1 MTTKKL
7 TPESPRWDEFVN
19 ALEAALDTWGCDGD
33 AEPNVHHH
41 AKRIMAEM
49 GDIDIPASL
58 ASIKNAVGYCDCE
71 IFLNVDPGFLGR
83 LGEISVIC
91 DFRAVCS
98 RVRTKV
104 SPAARDRGAPN
115 RLSEKVS
122 AKSAGGLST
131 L

>member
-1 MTTKKL
+1 M
-7 TPESPRWDEFVN
+7 
-19 ALEAALDTWGCDGD
+19 DTWGCDGD

-58 ASIKNAVGYCDCE
+58 ASIKNAGGYCDCE
-71 IFLNVDPGFLGR
+71 ILLNVDPGFWA

-98 RVRTKV
+98 RVRIKV
-104 SPAARDRGAPN
+104 SPAARDRGRRIAY
-115 RLSEKVS
+115 RKKYRQKVREVYRRFKDQTR
-122 AKSAGGLST
+122 ALT
-131 L
+131 N